1 MSGRNALDWGALVA
15 RSVHP
20 TRLWIIEAM
29 LWIERPLS
37 ATELEGIF
45 DKKKK
50 TLSSIS
56 YHMMVL
62 VKMGIVGEVSER
74 PVRGATEHFYSSPK
88 PSLSSHTDLRG
99 ADAGRGRCPSS

>member
-1 MSGRNALDWGALVA
+1 MSGGDALDWGALVA

-20 TRLWIIEAM
+20 TRLWIVEAM
-29 LWIERPLS
+29 LWLERPLS

-50 TLSSIS
+50 ALSSIS

-62 VKMGIVGEVSER
+62 VKFGIVREVSEC
-74 PVRGATEHFYSSPK
+74 PVRGATEHFYYFTK
-88 PSLSSHTDLRG
+88 AVLL
-99 ADAGRGRCPSS
+99 